1 MIEKVNVVFFR
12 INVGFLLWKLLSQLN
27 VKGGGSHFA
36 VCQTVFQHQSLS
48 QVMMVCLQSS

>member
-36 VCQTVFQHQSLS
+36 VCPTVFHHLSLS